1 MQLRTPRFRHKRG
14 SESSALLA
22 ANALSLLLRL
32 FLRLVL
38 CSFAVSKDRETKNS
52 PFLKR
57 ILSALGYV
65 HCYCCLWMWLL
76 KGKLA
81 CITIS

>member
-1 MQLRTPRFRHKRG
+1 MQVRTSRFRHKRG
-14 SESSALLA
+14 SESRVLLA

-38 CSFAVSKDRETKNS
+38 CSFAVSKDEETNNS

-57 ILSALGYV
+57 ILSALGCV
-65 HCYCCLWMWLL
+65 HEEIPVPQEE
-76 KGKLA
+76 A
-81 CITIS
+81 T